1 MASRGVHL
9 NLQAPAT
16 SQTPDTESRLH
27 FKRTVWLASAVLIL
41 TGVWLAQSP
50 ANTSIMLGIHTL
62 DMGPDAFWSFATQF
76 GDAGAAFLLLLV
88 LSRFSPASAS
98 LVLKCLLLG
107 SILSRV
113 LKDVL
118 ASPRPLGVL
127 DPSLL
132 SLIGDPP
139 SGPNSMPSG
148 HAMTAAA
155 LVCLMLWMHPKVSN
169 KPYVWIPLLA
179 WGAVVALSRVVVGAH
194 WPADI
199 LVGFGLGLAVTWLAW
214 EWEQR
219 HSWAAK
225 VNSVPGQYLLIL
237 LEMGLVIALFA
248 SQTDTPAARWA
259 FDLIATVGIAGAM
272 ARYASLRR
280 RQVAHP

>member
-1 MASRGVHL
+1 MAPKGVQL
-9 NLQAPAT
+9 NLQAPAA
-16 SQTPDTESRLH
+16 SQTPDSETCLH
-27 FKRTVWLASAVLIL
+27 LKRSVWLATAVLIL

-62 DMGPDAFWSFATQF
+62 DMGSAAFWSFATQF

-88 LSRFSPASAS
+88 LSRFSSAGAPM
-98 LVLKCLLLG
+98 VLKCLLLG
-107 SILSRV
+107 SLLSRA
-113 LKDVL
+113 LKYLL

-132 SLIGDPP
+132 SIIGDPP
-139 SGPNSMPSG
+139 SGSNSMPSG

-155 LVCLMLWMHPKVSN
+155 LVCLVFWMHPKITA
-169 KPYVWIPLLA
+169 KPTVWIPLLA

-199 LVGFGLGLAVTWLAW
+199 LVGFGLGLAVAWLAW

-219 HSWAAK
+219 RSWAAQ

-237 LEMGLVIALFA
+237 LEVGLVIALFG
-248 SQTDTPAARWA
+248 SQTDTPAARLA

-280 RQVAHP
+280 RLAANR